1 MMTRWSDF
9 DRTFAALDDFRRRM
23 DRLFY
28 DYGNFREG
36 DLEGRK
42 TPTWQGSWPMLT
54 LRDEGDHLYLYAEVP
69 GLPADALELSL
80 NNNVLTLAGERKV
93 APPEGYSAHRR
104 ERAAFRFNRSVSL
117 PCAVDPEKVA
127 AKLTNGILTVTL
139 DKAAE
144 AKPRQITVKS
154 K

>member
-1 MMTRWSDF
+1 MLTRWSDF

-28 DYGNFREG
+28 DYGSFREG
-36 DLEGRK
+36 DRHPAEQAFG
-42 TPTWQGSWPMLT
+42 QGSWPMMT
-54 LRDEGDHLYLYAEVP
+54 LHDEGDHLYLFAEVP

-93 APPEGYSAHRR
+93 MPPEGYSAHRR
-104 ERAAFRFNRSVSL
+104 ERAGFKFNRSISL
-117 PCAVDPEKVA
+117 PCAVDPEKVSA
-127 AKLTNGILTVTL
+127 TLTNGILNVTL